1 MLKLKQIIVFFGLLV
16 FISAQIF
23 AQDVTTCQNNEPD
36 STILPVAIS
45 WPDNRDKQPLDKKNW
60 LTIQQLNQQQ
70 LQHAVWVDVRSG
82 NKNKESGL
90 DMLAIPLH
98 QLSGAQFLFDKPV
111 ILVGSGF
118 DQLSVNQTINHL
130 RKKGFKHIFALNGGI
145 YEWQKLHQP
154 TQLRQQEITAEEFL
168 SGGKTIHWQIITLG
182 LNAEQLATL
191 PEQPVKQF
199 AQTQITASALKQ
211 FIHNNAKSSDDFIR
225 YVLIS
230 PDEQTL
236 KRLQQ
241 QISFADSANIIWLR
255 GGITAY
261 QHYVQQQTKLSK
273 HAGQSLSRPCRL
285 TI

>member
-1 MLKLKQIIVFFGLLV
+1 MLKLKQVIVFLGLL
-16 FISAQIF
+16 FLISARIF
-23 AQDVTTCQNNEPD
+23 AQDFTACQNNEPD
-36 STILPVAIS
+36 PTILPVAIS
-45 WPDNRDKQPLDKKNW
+45 WPDNHNKQSLDKKNW
-60 LTIQQLNQQQ
+60 LTIQQLSQQQ

-82 NKNKESGL
+82 IKDKESGL

-118 DQLSVNQTINHL
+118 DQLPINQAIKHL
-130 RKKGFKHIFALNGGI
+130 RKKGFKHIFALSGGI
-145 YEWQKLHQP
+145 YAWQKLHRP
-154 TQLRQQEITAEEFL
+154 VHLHQQEISAEEFL
-168 SGGKTIHWQIITLG
+168 SGGKTIRWQIIAIG

-191 PEQPVKQF
+191 PEQPIKQF
-199 AQTQITASALKQ
+199 ALSQTTASVLKQ
-211 FIHNNAKSSDDFIR
+211 FIHNNSKSSNDFIH
-225 YVLIS
+225 YVLVS
-230 PDEQTL
+230 PDKQTV

-261 QHYVQQQTKLSK
+261 QHYVQQQTKLIK

>member
-1 MLKLKQIIVFFGLLV
+1 MLKLKQIIVFFGLLF

-23 AQDVTTCQNNEPD
+23 AQDFTACQNNEPD
-36 STILPVAIS
+36 PTILPVAIS
-45 WPDNRDKQPLDKKNW
+45 WPDNRNKQPLDKKNW
-60 LTIQQLNQQQ
+60 LTIQQLSQQQ

-82 NKNKESGL
+82 IKDKESGL

-118 DQLSVNQTINHL
+118 DQLSVNQTINRL

-154 TQLRQQEITAEEFL
+154 ARPHQQEISAEEFL

-199 AQTQITASALKQ
+199 ALTQITASALKQ
-211 FIHNNAKSSDDFIR
+211 FIRNNAKSSDDFIR
-225 YVLIS
+225 YVLVS

-241 QISFADSANIIWLR
+241 QISFADSANAIWLR
-255 GGITAY
+255 GGIAAY
-261 QHYVQQQTKLSK
+261 QHYVQQQTKLIK

>member
-1 MLKLKQIIVFFGLLV
+1 MLKLKQIIVFLGLLF
-16 FISAQIF
+16 FISAQVF
-23 AQDVTTCQNNEPD
+23 AQDFTACQNNEPD
-36 STILPVAIS
+36 PTILPVAIS
-45 WPDNRDKQPLDKKNW
+45 WPDNRNKQPLDKKNW
-60 LTIQQLNQQQ
+60 LTIQQLSQQQ

-82 NKNKESGL
+82 IKDKEPGL

-118 DQLSVNQTINHL
+118 DQLPINQTIKHL
-130 RKKGFKHIFALNGGI
+130 RTKGFKHIFALIGGI
-145 YEWQKLHQP
+145 YAWQKLHQP
-154 TQLRQQEITAEEFL
+154 IHLRQQEISAEEFL

-199 AQTQITASALKQ
+199 ALTQITASALKQ
-211 FIHNNAKSSDDFIR
+211 FIRNNANSGGDFIR
-225 YVLIS
+225 YVLVS

-261 QHYVQQQTKLSK
+261 QHYVQQQTKLIK
-273 HAGQSLSRPCRL
+273 YAGQSLSRPCRL

>member
-1 MLKLKQIIVFFGLLV
+1 MLKLKQIIVFFGLLF

-23 AQDVTTCQNNEPD
+23 AQDFTACQNNEPD
-36 STILPVAIS
+36 PTILPVAIS
-45 WPDNRDKQPLDKKNW
+45 WPDNRNKQPLDKKNW
-60 LTIQQLNQQQ
+60 LTIQQLSQQQ

-82 NKNKESGL
+82 IKDKESGL

-111 ILVGSGF
+111 ILLGSGF
-118 DQLSVNQTINHL
+118 DQLSVNQAINRL

-154 TQLRQQEITAEEFL
+154 AQSRQQEISAEEFL

-199 AQTQITASALKQ
+199 ALTQITASALNQ
-211 FIHNNAKSSDDFIR
+211 FIRNNAKSSDDFIR

-241 QISFADSANIIWLR
+241 QISFADSANVIWLR
-255 GGITAY
+255 GGIAAY
-261 QHYVQQQTKLSK
+261 QHYVQQQTKLIK